1 VLTPAGE
8 SGTSTAVSVAAEVVA
23 SDVASSAG
31 AQPLRAAMVTAANDA
46 AAIFERVERINLSI
60 RFEREG
66 SRMEKL
72 SFKNK
77 PLSILSKTDD
87 EL

>member
-8 SGTSTAVSVAAEVVA
+8 SGASTAAAEVVA
-23 SDVASSAG
+23 SVVVSSAG

-46 AAIFERVERINLSI
+46 AAIFERVERIILSI

-66 SRMEKL
+66 SRREKVG
-72 SFKNK
+72 FKNK

>member
-8 SGTSTAVSVAAEVVA
+8 SGASTAAEVVA
-23 SDVASSAG
+23 SVVASSAG

-46 AAIFERVERINLSI
+46 AAIFERVERISLSI

-66 SRMEKL
+66 SRRKKVG
-72 SFKNK
+72 FKNK
-77 PLSILSKTDD
+77 PLSLLSKTDD